1 MPNIPDKCEFLVG
14 ADQIRL
20 TTQTNGDQI
29 HIKGIHLGE
38 GAAAALAYLINK
50 TNNHL
55 KVEIKESPSD

>member
-1 MPNIPDKCEFLVG
+1 MVTIPDECEFLVG

-29 HIKGIHLGE
+29 HFKGIHLGE
-38 GAAAALAYLINK
+38 GAAATLAYLINK

-55 KVEIKESPSD
+55 KVEIKEA